1 MPIQID
7 TVVKQIESAH
17 KILLTTHKQC
27 DGDGLG
33 CCMATYHALKKIGKT
48 VEIIVVDDIPEK
60 YHFLNTHHVEVF
72 KKPHKPIGE
81 FDLVLIFDTN
91 DSKLV
96 EPLFEELEKKAKN
109 IVFIDHHPPLS
120 YGVLHPH
127 SFIDTEA
134 TSTGEIVFFL
144 LNRMKIRMDRDIARA
159 IYTSIVF
166 DSLMFKNL
174 KNPSKTHS
182 ICSELLK
189 YETQP
194 KDIHANLFGFQ
205 SFNKIN
211 FLSHALSTV
220 ELHFNKK
227 LALFSISIET
237 LKHYGLGYNE
247 VYDMLELLMNVNEI
261 QCVVMIREESSNSY
275 KISLRSKNDLEI
287 LSIAEYFKGGHFF
300 AAGATVHGDEKT
312 IRDQILNLLKPRLK
326 NGGPSSETKDL
337 NELKL
342 QKKKAK

>member
-1 MPIQID
+1 MPIQLES
-7 TVVKQIESAH
+7 VVKEIETTN

-33 CCMATYHALKKIGKT
+33 SCMAMYHALKKIGKN
-48 VEIIVVDDIPEK
+48 VEIMTIDDVPEK
-60 YHFLNTHHVEVF
+60 YAFLNTRHIEVF
-72 KKPHKPIGE
+72 QKPHRPIEE
-81 FDLVLIFDTN
+81 FDLTLIFDTN

-96 EPLFEELEKKAKN
+96 EPLFQELERKSKS

-120 YGVLHPH
+120 YGILHPR

-134 TSTGEIVFFL
+134 TSTGEIVFSI
-144 LNRMKIRMDRDIARA
+144 LNLMKIRMDRDIARA

-166 DSLMFKNL
+166 DSIMFKYV

-182 ICSELLK
+182 ICAELLK

-194 KDIHANLFGFQ
+194 KEIHSHLFGTQ

-211 FLSHALSTV
+211 FLSHAFSTV
-220 ELHFNKK
+220 ELHFDNK
-227 LALFSISIET
+227 LALFCVKRET
-237 LKHYGLGYNE
+237 LNAYGLSYNE
-247 VYDMLELLMNVNEI
+247 VYDMLELLMNVQEI
-261 QCVVMIREESSNSY
+261 QCVVMIREESHNSY

-287 LSIAEYFKGGHFF
+287 LSIAEHFRGGGHFF
-300 AAGATVHGDEKT
+300 AAGATIHGDEKT

-326 NGGPSSETKDL
+326 NGLSND
-337 NELKL
+337 
-342 QKKKAK
+342 QKKYGKIKTTNDSKT